1 MAVDDVEDVQERGG
15 EEDEPESGD
24 PEKEHIEK
32 PENDTGGRKRNVSI
46 RNDPEK
52 EALKITIKSS

>member
-24 PEKEHIEK
+24 PEKEYIEK
-32 PENDTGGRKRNVSI
+32 PESDTGGRKRIVSI
-46 RNDPEK
+46 RNNSER
-52 EALKITIKSS
+52 EAIKN